1 MIAVT
6 GATGQLGRLVI
17 DQLVTRVPPEQIV
30 AIARNADKADPL
42 NQLGIVVRIA
52 NYDSPRT
59 LDKALQGVEK
69 LLLISGSEVGKRTP
83 QHHAAISAAKK
94 AGVNLL
100 AYTSLLRADQARMSL
115 SVEHV
120 ATEMAIRDSAIPSVL
135 LRNSWYVENYT
146 ANLASALKTGVI
158 LGAAGNGRIAAA
170 TRADYAAAAVAVL
183 TTPGHADKVYE
194 LGGDEAFTMEE
205 FAAEVSKQSGQSV
218 RYQDMSVDEY
228 ASTLR
233 SFGLPPQLADTY
245 ASADEGIV
253 RGELDTNSGD
263 LRRLIGRP
271 TTSLAQA
278 ISDALASLR
287 ALDN

>member
-17 DQLVTRVPPEQIV
+17 DQLVAKVPAEQIV
-30 AIARNADKADPL
+30 AIARNADKAEPL
-42 NQLGIVVRIA
+42 KELGVVVRIA
-52 NYDSPRT
+52 NYDTPHT

-83 QHHAAISAAKK
+83 QHHAVITAAKK

-120 ATEMAIRDSAIPSVL
+120 ATEMAIGDSAIPSVL

-146 ANLASALKTGVI
+146 ANLGTALQTGVI

-194 LGGDEAFTMEE
+194 LGGDEPFTMEE
-205 FAAEVSKQSGQSV
+205 YAAEVSRQSGQNV
-218 RYQDMSVDEY
+218 RYQDMPADEY
-228 ASTLR
+228 ANTLR
-233 SFGLPPQLADTY
+233 SFGLPPPFAAAL
-245 ASADEGIV
+245 ASADEGIA

-271 TTSLAQA
+271 TTPLGCA
-278 ISDALASLR
+278 R
-287 ALDN
+287 G